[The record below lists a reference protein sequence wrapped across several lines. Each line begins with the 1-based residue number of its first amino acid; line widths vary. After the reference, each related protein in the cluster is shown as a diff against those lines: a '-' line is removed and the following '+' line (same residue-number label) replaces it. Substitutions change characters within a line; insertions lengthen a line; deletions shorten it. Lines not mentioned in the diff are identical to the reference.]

1 MRNYAGLLLV
11 LLLVS
16 AASANPIIDPI
27 GSVLV
32 LLPVAYIL
40 ALETIVGTFFLLFAG
55 MSGVHTL
62 PVLYVGNLVVY
73 FAFFLP
79 LRNAGANVLF
89 AETAIVAADGAFMKL
104 LSTFD
109 VFQSDTFTE
118 LKWKYAF
125 IIAALGNAISYYL
138 GTMVRF

>member
-1 MRNYAGLLLV
+1 MRNYAGLLVV
-11 LLLVS
+11 LLPVS
-16 AASANPIIDPI
+16 VASANPIDPI
-27 GSVLV
+27 GSVLGLV
-32 LLPVAYIL
+32 PVAYIL

-55 MSGVHTL
+55 MSGVNTL

-79 LRNAGANVLF
+79 LRHTGANVLF
-89 AETAIVAADGAFMKL
+89 AETAVVAADGAFMKL

-109 VFQSDTFTE
+109 VFQSDTFTV
-118 LKWKYAF
+118 LKWRYAF